1 MVMGLG
7 YKRPAI
13 VDYLCMTAG
22 TCLMGIAI
30 QSIYD
35 PVGMVVG
42 GFTGVAIL
50 IRQLTVKWI
59 PGGIPL
65 WFTNLALNLPVFL
78 CAWRRKGKKFLWRAL
93 YGMVM
98 LSFWLLVLPHWNIA
112 QDDYMLAAIYGGCI
126 SGAGIGLVLVTK
138 SSTGGTDMVATLLQR
153 FLKQY
158 TIAQIMLV
166 LDGII
171 VLSGM
176 FFFGVKPALYA
187 VVAIFITTEVADAIM
202 EGIKYSKAAYII
214 TEDAAE
220 VADALMHRMNR
231 GVTAIHAKGMYSGNE
246 KDILFCAV
254 SKKEIVELK
263 EIVMELDSK
272 AFVIV
277 TDAREVLGEGFLEY

>member
-1 MVMGLG
+1 
-7 YKRPAI
+7 
-13 VDYLCMTAG
+13 
-22 TCLMGIAI
+22 
-30 QSIYD
+30 
-35 PVGMVVG
+35 
-42 GFTGVAIL
+42 
-50 IRQLTVKWI
+50 
-59 PGGIPL
+59 
-65 WFTNLALNLPVFL
+65 
-78 CAWRRKGKKFLWRAL
+78 
-93 YGMVM
+93 
-98 LSFWLLVLPHWNIA
+98 
-112 QDDYMLAAIYGGCI
+112 
-126 SGAGIGLVLVTK
+126 
-138 SSTGGTDMVATLLQR
+138 MVATLLQR

-187 VVAIFITTEVADAIM
+187 VVAIFITTEVSDAIM

-263 EIVMELDSK
+263 EIVMELDAK